1 MVANKTLLS
10 LITSHPLDVLCL
22 LIVAPLSLL
31 QKKYQHRRNGTLW
44 NVATIATITGIQG
57 LLYYNE
63 RYTALLYT
71 FPIIIL
77 FRRLCVLAITGG
89 IGSGKSTLARILA
102 DNGYVVIDCDAIN
115 REVGVKN
122 LFPMCTQLLL
132 PGSPAYASIIKKF
145 GAGIILENGEIDR
158 QQLREIVF
166 NNEAR
171 RLELNKILHKYIGIR
186 VIWNIFKY
194 RILFWKSRVVLDV
207 PLLYNTPLTVISSPI
222 VVLISP
228 VETRLERLMERD
240 GSIPRSTLQNIIAA
254 QVPDAILKVWGDVVL
269 DNSSSREV
277 FLEKA
282 ESLVTNLC

>member
-115 REVGVKN
+115 RE
-122 LFPMCTQLLL
+122 LLL

>member
-115 REVGVKN
+115 RE
-122 LFPMCTQLLL
+122 LLL

-145 GAGIILENGEIDR
+145 GAGIILDNGEIDR

-254 QVPDAILKVWGDVVL
+254 QVPDAILKVWGDIVL

-282 ESLVTNLC
+282 ESLGTNLC